1 MLIRRIIPDLSFS
14 GSTDSTP
21 AVTMTMQSR
30 DFNGKAV
37 TETVSGSVEESSSD
51 IYTNQVFLR
60 ARGRSMNF
68 KVSNADTGVNWRL
81 GTPRLDARPDGRR

>member
-1 MLIRRIIPDLSFS
+1 MS
-14 GSTDSTP
+14 
-21 AVTMTMQSR
+21 MQSR

-51 IYTNQVFLR
+51 IYTNQIFLR

-68 KVSNADTGVNWRL
+68 KINNSDKGVKWRL
-81 GTPRLDARPDGRR
+81 GAPRLDLRPDGRR